1 MTGTQGEGHLTE
13 TTAHGWGPAHDRRR
27 THYLK
32 ALELLGNASAITR
45 LGGVRV
51 LAQLA
56 DEWLA
61 DASIPA
67 PVGREQA
74 QTIVDMLCAYV
85 RLPFPLARNCP
96 QAPASTPER
105 SSDTGMARQH
115 RIDEA
120 EYLAEAQ
127 VRSRILTEIR
137 GRVRQPQPL
146 EDTAA
151 GGEATPGPWSGFD
164 FDFSGAEFFD
174 TVDFSGC
181 CWDGRLTFAGSTFCG
196 AASFSNSVYRGQAGV
211 SFEECTY
218 RAGTC
223 PEATAPVGADF
234 SGSYY
239 GGFVSFAGSTYGADA
254 CFSGSV
260 YCAGADAQDC
270 TYMADSIFSGCT
282 HYGPVART
290 GTYGGCVTAADSTF
304 YSSVSFGGEAA
315 GCADFS
321 GCAYYGPTY
330 FRGTFR
336 AEADFGGSIYC
347 EGGRWDSCE
356 FQGQALLGRSLFLG
370 PVSFAEAQF
379 AAGSPV
385 FEQSVVSVSPDAAGC
400 SPTEEIPTEETPI
413 GARLLTEE
421 EAREVTPCTQALI
434 EAAAALPQPCVP
446 HDHAAFELV
455 RDAEE
460 QVRAWFDYFCCTDS
474 PPRTGRNTLN

>member
-32 ALELLGNASAITR
+32 VLELLGNASAITR

-181 CWDGRLTFAGSTFCG
+181 CWDGRLTFAGSTFGG

-239 GGFVSFAGSTYGADA
+239 GGFVSFAGSTYEADA

-282 HYGPVART
+282 HYGPVTRT
-290 GTYGGCVTAADSTF
+290 GTYDGCVTVADSTF
-304 YSSVSFGGEAA
+304 YSSVSFGGEAS

-321 GCAYYGPTY
+321 GCVYYGPAY

-356 FQGQALLGRSLFLG
+356 FQGQALFGRSLFLG

-385 FEQSVVSVSPDAAGC
+385 FEQSVVSVFPDAAGC
-400 SPTEEIPTEETPI
+400 SPTEEIPTEETSI

-446 HDHAAFELV
+446 HDHAAFEPV
-455 RDAEE
+455 RDAEQ
-460 QVRAWFDYFCCTDS
+460 QVRAWFDYLCCTDP

>member
-13 TTAHGWGPAHDRRR
+13 ITAHGWGSAHDRRR

-32 ALELLGNASAITR
+32 ALELLGNALAITR

-51 LAQLA
+51 LVQLA

-74 QTIVDMLCAYV
+74 QMIVDMLCAYV

-96 QAPASTPER
+96 QVPASPPER

-120 EYLAEAQ
+120 EYLAEVQ
-127 VRSRILTEIR
+127 VRSRILAEIR

-146 EDTAA
+146 EDAAA

-164 FDFSGAEFFD
+164 FDFSGTEFFD

-181 CWDGRLTFAGSTFCG
+181 CWDGRLTFAGSTFYG

-239 GGFVSFAGSTYGADA
+239 GGFVSFAGSTYEADA

-270 TYMADSIFSGCT
+270 TYMADSMFSGCT
-282 HYGPVART
+282 HYGPVTRT
-290 GTYGGCVTAADSTF
+290 GIYNGRVKAAGSTF
-304 YSSVSFGGEAA
+304 YSSVSFGGEVA

-321 GCAYYGPTY
+321 GCAYYGPAY

-347 EGGRWDSCE
+347 EGGHWDSCE

-370 PVSFAEAQF
+370 PASFAEAQF

-385 FEQSVVSVSPDAAGC
+385 FEQSVLSVSPDAAGC
-400 SPTEEIPTEETPI
+400 GPTEEIPG

-421 EAREVTPCTQALI
+421 EAREVTPCARALI

-446 HDHAAFELV
+446 HDHAAFEPV
-455 RDAEE
+455 WNAEE
-460 QVRAWFDYFCCTDS
+460 QVRAWFDYFCCTDP

>member
-13 TTAHGWGPAHDRRR
+13 ITAHGWGSAHDRRR

-32 ALELLGNASAITR
+32 ALELLGNALAITR

-51 LAQLA
+51 LVQLA

-74 QTIVDMLCAYV
+74 QMIVDMLCAYV

-96 QAPASTPER
+96 QVPASTPER

-120 EYLAEAQ
+120 EYLAEVQ
-127 VRSRILTEIR
+127 VRSRILAEIR

-146 EDTAA
+146 EDAAA

-164 FDFSGAEFFD
+164 FDFSGTEFFD

-181 CWDGRLTFAGSTFCG
+181 CWDGRLTFAGSTFYG

-239 GGFVSFAGSTYGADA
+239 GGFVSFAGSTYEADA

-270 TYMADSIFSGCT
+270 TYMADSMFSGCT
-282 HYGPVART
+282 HYGPVTRT
-290 GTYGGCVTAADSTF
+290 GIYNGRVKAAGSTF
-304 YSSVSFGGEAA
+304 YSSVSFGGEVA

-370 PVSFAEAQF
+370 PASFAEAQF

-385 FEQSVVSVSPDAAGC
+385 FEQSVLSVSPDAAGC
-400 SPTEEIPTEETPI
+400 GPTEEIPG

-421 EAREVTPCTQALI
+421 EAREVTPCARALI

-446 HDHAAFELV
+446 HDHAAFEPV
-455 RDAEE
+455 WNAEE
-460 QVRAWFDYFCCTDS
+460 QVRAWFDYFCCTDP

>member
-13 TTAHGWGPAHDRRR
+13 TTAHGWGSAHDRRR
-27 THYLK
+27 THCLK

-85 RLPFPLARNCP
+85 RLPFPQARNCP
-96 QAPASTPER
+96 QVPASTPER

-164 FDFSGAEFFD
+164 FDFSGAEFFN

-260 YCAGADAQDC
+260 YCAGADAQNC
-270 TYMADSIFSGCT
+270 TYKADSISSGCT

-304 YSSVSFGGEAA
+304 YSSASFGGEAA
-315 GCADFS
+315 GYADFS
-321 GCAYYGPTY
+321 GCAYSGPAY

-379 AAGSPV
+379 AVGSPV
-385 FEQSVVSVSPDAAGC
+385 FEQSVLSVFPDVAGC
-400 SPTEEIPTEETPI
+400 GPAEEIPG

-421 EAREVTPCTQALI
+421 EAREVTLCARALN

-446 HDHAAFELV
+446 HDHAAFEPV

-460 QVRAWFDYFCCTDS
+460 QVRAWFDYFCCTD
-474 PPRTGRNTLN
+474 PLPRTGRNTLN

>member
-13 TTAHGWGPAHDRRR
+13 ITAHGWGSAHDRRR

-32 ALELLGNASAITR
+32 ALELLGNALAITR

-96 QAPASTPER
+96 QVPASTPER

-120 EYLAEAQ
+120 EYLAEVQ
-127 VRSRILTEIR
+127 VRSRILAEIR

-146 EDTAA
+146 EDAAA

-164 FDFSGAEFFD
+164 FDFSGTEFFD

-181 CWDGRLTFAGSTFCG
+181 CWDGRLTFAGSTFYG

-239 GGFVSFAGSTYGADA
+239 GGFVSFAGSTYEADA

-270 TYMADSIFSGCT
+270 TYMADSMFSGCT
-282 HYGPVART
+282 HYGPVTRT
-290 GTYGGCVTAADSTF
+290 GIYNGRVKAAGSTF
-304 YSSVSFGGEAA
+304 YSSVSFGGEVA

-321 GCAYYGPTY
+321 GCAYYGPAY

-347 EGGRWDSCE
+347 EGGHWDSCE

-370 PVSFAEAQF
+370 PASFAEAQF

-385 FEQSVVSVSPDAAGC
+385 FEQSVLSVSPDAAGC
-400 SPTEEIPTEETPI
+400 GPTEEIPG

-421 EAREVTPCTQALI
+421 EAREVTPCARALI

-446 HDHAAFELV
+446 HDHAAFEPV
-455 RDAEE
+455 WNAEE
-460 QVRAWFDYFCCTDS
+460 QVRAWFDYFCCTDP

>member
-13 TTAHGWGPAHDRRR
+13 ITAHGWGSAHDRRR

-32 ALELLGNASAITR
+32 ALELLGNALAITR

-51 LAQLA
+51 LVQLA

-74 QTIVDMLCAYV
+74 QMIVDMLCAYV

-96 QAPASTPER
+96 QVPASTPER

-127 VRSRILTEIR
+127 VRSRILAEIR

-146 EDTAA
+146 EDAAA

-164 FDFSGAEFFD
+164 FDFSGTEFFD

-181 CWDGRLTFAGSTFCG
+181 CWDGRLTFAGSTFYG

-239 GGFVSFAGSTYGADA
+239 GGFVSFAGSTYEADA

-270 TYMADSIFSGCT
+270 TYMADSMFSGCT
-282 HYGPVART
+282 HYGPVTRT
-290 GTYGGCVTAADSTF
+290 GIYNGRVKAAGSTF
-304 YSSVSFGGEAA
+304 YSSVSFGGEVA

-321 GCAYYGPTY
+321 GCAYYGPAY

-347 EGGRWDSCE
+347 EGGHWDSCE

-370 PVSFAEAQF
+370 PASFAEAQF

-385 FEQSVVSVSPDAAGC
+385 FEQSVLSVSPDAAGC
-400 SPTEEIPTEETPI
+400 GPTEEIPG

-421 EAREVTPCTQALI
+421 EAREVTPCARALI

-446 HDHAAFELV
+446 HDHAAFEPV
-455 RDAEE
+455 WNAEE
-460 QVRAWFDYFCCTDS
+460 QVRAWFDYFCCTDP

>member
-1 MTGTQGEGHLTE
+1 MTSTQGEGHLTE
-13 TTAHGWGPAHDRRR
+13 ITAHGWGPAHDRRR

-32 ALELLGNASAITR
+32 ALELLGNTSAITR
-45 LGGVRV
+45 LGGVRM
-51 LAQLA
+51 LARLA

-74 QTIVDMLCAYV
+74 QMIVDMLCAYV

-96 QAPASTPER
+96 QTPASTPER

-127 VRSRILTEIR
+127 VRSRILAEIR

-146 EDTAA
+146 EDAAA

-164 FDFSGAEFFD
+164 FDFSGAEFFN

-260 YCAGADAQDC
+260 YCAGADAQNC
-270 TYMADSIFSGCT
+270 TYKADSISSGCT
-282 HYGPVART
+282 HSGPVART

-304 YSSVSFGGEAA
+304 YSSASFGGEAA
-315 GCADFS
+315 GYADFS

-379 AAGSPV
+379 AVGSPV
-385 FEQSVVSVSPDAAGC
+385 FEQSVLSVFPDVAGC
-400 SPTEEIPTEETPI
+400 GPAEEIPG

-421 EAREVTPCTQALI
+421 EAREVTLCARALN

-446 HDHAAFELV
+446 HDHAAFEPV

-460 QVRAWFDYFCCTDS
+460 QVRAWFDYFCCTD
-474 PPRTGRNTLN
+474 PLPRTGRNTLN

>member
-1 MTGTQGEGHLTE
+1 M
-13 TTAHGWGPAHDRRR
+13 
-27 THYLK
+27 
-32 ALELLGNASAITR
+32 
-45 LGGVRV
+45 
-51 LAQLA
+51 
-56 DEWLA
+56 
-61 DASIPA
+61 
-67 PVGREQA
+67 
-74 QTIVDMLCAYV
+74 
-85 RLPFPLARNCP
+85 
-96 QAPASTPER
+96 
-105 SSDTGMARQH
+105 
-115 RIDEA
+115 
-120 EYLAEAQ
+120 
-127 VRSRILTEIR
+127 
-137 GRVRQPQPL
+137 
-146 EDTAA
+146 
-151 GGEATPGPWSGFD
+151 
-164 FDFSGAEFFD
+164 
-174 TVDFSGC
+174 DFSGC

-260 YCAGADAQDC
+260 YCAGADAQNC

-282 HYGPVART
+282 HYGPVTRT
-290 GTYGGCVTAADSTF
+290 GTYGGCVTATDSTF

-315 GCADFS
+315 GYADFS
-321 GCAYYGPTY
+321 GCAYSGPAY

-356 FQGQALLGRSLFLG
+356 FQGQALFGRSLFLG
-370 PVSFAEAQF
+370 PASFAEAQF

-385 FEQSVVSVSPDAAGC
+385 FEQSVVSVFPDAAGC
-400 SPTEEIPTEETPI
+400 GPTEEIPTEETSI

-421 EAREVTPCTQALI
+421 EAREVTRCARALI

-446 HDHAAFELV
+446 HDHAAFEPV

-460 QVRAWFDYFCCTDS
+460 QVRAWFDYFCCTDP

>member
-1 MTGTQGEGHLTE
+1 
-13 TTAHGWGPAHDRRR
+13 
-27 THYLK
+27 
-32 ALELLGNASAITR
+32 
-45 LGGVRV
+45 
-51 LAQLA
+51 
-56 DEWLA
+56 
-61 DASIPA
+61 
-67 PVGREQA
+67 
-74 QTIVDMLCAYV
+74 
-85 RLPFPLARNCP
+85 
-96 QAPASTPER
+96 
-105 SSDTGMARQH
+105 MARQH

-127 VRSRILTEIR
+127 VRSRILAEIR

-146 EDTAA
+146 EDAAA

-196 AASFSNSVYRGQAGV
+196 AASFSNSVYRGQTGV

-239 GGFVSFAGSTYGADA
+239 GGFVSFAGSTYEADA

-260 YCAGADAQDC
+260 YCAGANAQDC

-321 GCAYYGPTY
+321 GCAYYGPAY

-370 PVSFAEAQF
+370 PVSFAEAQL

-385 FEQSVVSVSPDAAGC
+385 FEQSVVSVFPDAAGC
-400 SPTEEIPTEETPI
+400 GPTEETPG

-421 EAREVTPCTQALI
+421 ETREVTPCARALI

-446 HDHAAFELV
+446 HDHAAFEPV

-460 QVRAWFDYFCCTDS
+460 QVRAWFDYFCCTD
-474 PPRTGRNTLN
+474 PLPRTGRNTLN

>member
-67 PVGREQA
+67 PVGWEQA
-74 QTIVDMLCAYV
+74 QMIVDMLCAYV

-96 QAPASTPER
+96 QAPASTLER

-127 VRSRILTEIR
+127 VRSRILAEIR

-146 EDTAA
+146 EDAVT

-174 TVDFSGC
+174 MVDFSGC

-218 RAGTC
+218 RAGAC

-270 TYMADSIFSGCT
+270 TYMAGSIFSGCT

-290 GTYGGCVTAADSTF
+290 GTYGGCVTATDSTF

-321 GCAYYGPTY
+321 GCAYYGPAY

-347 EGGRWDSCE
+347 EGARWDSCE

-446 HDHAAFELV
+446 HDHAAFEPV

-460 QVRAWFDYFCCTDS
+460 QVRAWFDYFCCTDP
-474 PPRTGRNTLN
+474 PPRTGSNTLN

>member
-13 TTAHGWGPAHDRRR
+13 TTAHGWGSAHDRRR

-32 ALELLGNASAITR
+32 ALELLGNTSAITR

-51 LAQLA
+51 LVQLA

-74 QTIVDMLCAYV
+74 QMIVDMLCAYV

-96 QAPASTPER
+96 QVPASTPER

-120 EYLAEAQ
+120 EYLAEVQ
-127 VRSRILTEIR
+127 VRSRILAEIR

-146 EDTAA
+146 EDAAA

-164 FDFSGAEFFD
+164 FDFSGTEFFD

-181 CWDGRLTFAGSTFCG
+181 CWDGRLTFAGSTFYG

-239 GGFVSFAGSTYGADA
+239 GGFVSFAGSTYEADA

-270 TYMADSIFSGCT
+270 TYMADSMFSGCT
-282 HYGPVART
+282 HYGPVTRT
-290 GTYGGCVTAADSTF
+290 GIYNGRVKAAGSTF
-304 YSSVSFGGEAA
+304 YSSVSFGGEVA

-321 GCAYYGPTY
+321 GCAYYGPAY

-347 EGGRWDSCE
+347 EGGHWDSCE

-370 PVSFAEAQF
+370 PASFAEAQF

-385 FEQSVVSVSPDAAGC
+385 FEQSVLSVSPDAAGC
-400 SPTEEIPTEETPI
+400 GPTEEIPG

-421 EAREVTPCTQALI
+421 EAREVTPCARALI

-446 HDHAAFELV
+446 HDHAAFEPV
-455 RDAEE
+455 WNAEE
-460 QVRAWFDYFCCTDS
+460 QVRAWFDYFCCTDP

>member
-1 MTGTQGEGHLTE
+1 MTGIQRDWHLTE
-13 TTAHGWGPAHDRRR
+13 TTAHGWGSVHDRRR

-45 LGGVRV
+45 LGGVRM

-85 RLPFPLARNCP
+85 RLPFPLAQNCP

-105 SSDTGMARQH
+105 SSDTGAARQH

-127 VRSRILTEIR
+127 VRSRILAEIR

-223 PEATAPVGADF
+223 PEATAPVGADL
-234 SGSYY
+234 SGSY
-239 GGFVSFAGSTYGADA
+239 
-254 CFSGSV
+254 
-260 YCAGADAQDC
+260 
-270 TYMADSIFSGCT
+270 
-282 HYGPVART
+282 
-290 GTYGGCVTAADSTF
+290 
-304 YSSVSFGGEAA
+304 
-315 GCADFS
+315 
-321 GCAYYGPTY
+321 
-330 FRGTFR
+330 
-336 AEADFGGSIYC
+336 
-347 EGGRWDSCE
+347 
-356 FQGQALLGRSLFLG
+356 
-370 PVSFAEAQF
+370 
-379 AAGSPV
+379 
-385 FEQSVVSVSPDAAGC
+385 
-400 SPTEEIPTEETPI
+400 
-413 GARLLTEE
+413 
-421 EAREVTPCTQALI
+421 
-434 EAAAALPQPCVP
+434 
-446 HDHAAFELV
+446 
-455 RDAEE
+455 
-460 QVRAWFDYFCCTDS
+460 
-474 PPRTGRNTLN
+474 

>member
-1 MTGTQGEGHLTE
+1 
-13 TTAHGWGPAHDRRR
+13 
-27 THYLK
+27 
-32 ALELLGNASAITR
+32 
-45 LGGVRV
+45 
-51 LAQLA
+51 
-56 DEWLA
+56 
-61 DASIPA
+61 
-67 PVGREQA
+67 
-74 QTIVDMLCAYV
+74 
-85 RLPFPLARNCP
+85 
-96 QAPASTPER
+96 
-105 SSDTGMARQH
+105 MARQH

-127 VRSRILTEIR
+127 VRSRILAEIR

-282 HYGPVART
+282 HYGPVTRT
-290 GTYGGCVTAADSTF
+290 GTYGGCVTATDSTF

-315 GCADFS
+315 GYADFS
-321 GCAYYGPTY
+321 GCAYSGPAY

-356 FQGQALLGRSLFLG
+356 FQGQALFGRSLFLG
-370 PVSFAEAQF
+370 PASFAEAQF

-385 FEQSVVSVSPDAAGC
+385 FEQSVVSVFPDAAGC
-400 SPTEEIPTEETPI
+400 GLTEEIPTEETSI

-446 HDHAAFELV
+446 HDHAAFEPV

-460 QVRAWFDYFCCTDS
+460 QVRAWFDYFCAQTRCRAPAGT
-474 PPRTGRNTLN
+474 P

>member
-13 TTAHGWGPAHDRRR
+13 ITAHGWGSAHDRRR

-32 ALELLGNASAITR
+32 ALELLGNALAITR

-51 LAQLA
+51 LVQLA

-74 QTIVDMLCAYV
+74 QMIVDMLCAYV

-96 QAPASTPER
+96 QVPASTPER

-120 EYLAEAQ
+120 EYLAEVQ
-127 VRSRILTEIR
+127 VRSRILAEIR

-146 EDTAA
+146 EDAAA

-164 FDFSGAEFFD
+164 FDFSGTEFFD

-181 CWDGRLTFAGSTFCG
+181 CWDGRLTFAGSTFYG

-239 GGFVSFAGSTYGADA
+239 GGFVSFAGSTYEADA

-270 TYMADSIFSGCT
+270 TYMADSMFSGCT
-282 HYGPVART
+282 HYGPVTRT
-290 GTYGGCVTAADSTF
+290 GIYNGRVKAAGSTF
-304 YSSVSFGGEAA
+304 YSSVSFGGEVA

-321 GCAYYGPTY
+321 GCAYYGPAY

-347 EGGRWDSCE
+347 EGGHWDSCE

-370 PVSFAEAQF
+370 PASFAEAQF

-385 FEQSVVSVSPDAAGC
+385 FEQSVLSVSPDAAGC
-400 SPTEEIPTEETPI
+400 GPTEEIPG

-421 EAREVTPCTQALI
+421 EAREVTPCARALI
-434 EAAAALPQPCVP
+434 EAAAALLQPCVP
-446 HDHAAFELV
+446 HDHAAFEPV
-455 RDAEE
+455 WNAEE
-460 QVRAWFDYFCCTDS
+460 QVRAWFDYFCCTDP

>member
-13 TTAHGWGPAHDRRR
+13 ITAHGWGSAHDRRR

-32 ALELLGNASAITR
+32 ALELLGNALAITR

-51 LAQLA
+51 LVQLA

-74 QTIVDMLCAYV
+74 QMIVDMLCAYV

-96 QAPASTPER
+96 QVPASTPER

-120 EYLAEAQ
+120 EYLAEVQ
-127 VRSRILTEIR
+127 VRSRILAEIR

-146 EDTAA
+146 EDAAA

-164 FDFSGAEFFD
+164 FDFSGTEFFD

-181 CWDGRLTFAGSTFCG
+181 CWDGRLTFAGSTFYG

-239 GGFVSFAGSTYGADA
+239 GGFVSFAGSTYEADA

-270 TYMADSIFSGCT
+270 TYMADSMFSGCT
-282 HYGPVART
+282 HYGPVTRT
-290 GTYGGCVTAADSTF
+290 GIYNGRVKAAGSTF
-304 YSSVSFGGEAA
+304 YSSVSFGGEVA

-321 GCAYYGPTY
+321 GCAYYGPAY

-336 AEADFGGSIYC
+336 ADADFGGSIYC
-347 EGGRWDSCE
+347 EGGHWDSCE

-370 PVSFAEAQF
+370 PASFAEAQF

-385 FEQSVVSVSPDAAGC
+385 FEQSVLSVSPDAAGC
-400 SPTEEIPTEETPI
+400 GPTEEIPG

-421 EAREVTPCTQALI
+421 EAREVTPCARALI

-446 HDHAAFELV
+446 HDHAAFEPV
-455 RDAEE
+455 WNAEE
-460 QVRAWFDYFCCTDS
+460 QVRAWFDYFCCTDP

>member
-13 TTAHGWGPAHDRRR
+13 ITAHGWGSAHDRRR

-32 ALELLGNASAITR
+32 ALELLGNALAITR

-51 LAQLA
+51 LVQLA

-74 QTIVDMLCAYV
+74 QMIVDMLCAYV

-96 QAPASTPER
+96 QVPASTPER

-120 EYLAEAQ
+120 EYLAEVQ
-127 VRSRILTEIR
+127 VRSRILAEIR

-146 EDTAA
+146 EDAAA

-164 FDFSGAEFFD
+164 FDFSGTEFFD

-181 CWDGRLTFAGSTFCG
+181 CWDGRLTFAGSTFYG

-239 GGFVSFAGSTYGADA
+239 GGFVSFAGSTYEADA

-270 TYMADSIFSGCT
+270 TYMADSMFSGCT
-282 HYGPVART
+282 HYGPVTRT
-290 GTYGGCVTAADSTF
+290 GIYNGRVKAAGSTF
-304 YSSVSFGGEAA
+304 YSSVSFGGEVA

-321 GCAYYGPTY
+321 GCAYYGPAY

-347 EGGRWDSCE
+347 EGGHWDSCE
-356 FQGQALLGRSLFLG
+356 FQGQVLLGRSLFLG
-370 PVSFAEAQF
+370 PASFAEAQF

-385 FEQSVVSVSPDAAGC
+385 FEQSVLSVSPDAAGC
-400 SPTEEIPTEETPI
+400 GPTEEIPG

-421 EAREVTPCTQALI
+421 EAREVTPCARALI

-446 HDHAAFELV
+446 HDHAAFEPV
-455 RDAEE
+455 WNAEE
-460 QVRAWFDYFCCTDS
+460 QVRAWFDYFCCTDP

>member
-13 TTAHGWGPAHDRRR
+13 ITAHGWGSAHDRRR

-32 ALELLGNASAITR
+32 ALELLGNALAITR

-51 LAQLA
+51 LVQLA

-74 QTIVDMLCAYV
+74 QMIVDMLCAYV

-96 QAPASTPER
+96 QVPASTPER

-120 EYLAEAQ
+120 EYLAEVQ
-127 VRSRILTEIR
+127 VRSRILAEIR

-146 EDTAA
+146 EDAAA

-164 FDFSGAEFFD
+164 FDFSGTEFFD

-181 CWDGRLTFAGSTFCG
+181 CWDGRLTFAGSTFYG

-239 GGFVSFAGSTYGADA
+239 GGFVSFAGSTYEADA

-270 TYMADSIFSGCT
+270 TYMADSMFSGCT
-282 HYGPVART
+282 HYGPVTRT
-290 GTYGGCVTAADSTF
+290 GIYNGRVKAAGSTF
-304 YSSVSFGGEAA
+304 YSSVSFGGEVA

-321 GCAYYGPTY
+321 GCAYYGPAY

-347 EGGRWDSCE
+347 EGGHWDSCE

-370 PVSFAEAQF
+370 PASFAEAQF

-385 FEQSVVSVSPDAAGC
+385 FEQSVLSVSPDAAGC
-400 SPTEEIPTEETPI
+400 GPTEEIPG

-421 EAREVTPCTQALI
+421 EAREVTPCARALI

-446 HDHAAFELV
+446 HDHAAFEPV

-460 QVRAWFDYFCCTDS
+460 QVRAWFDYLCCTDP

>member
-1 MTGTQGEGHLTE
+1 
-13 TTAHGWGPAHDRRR
+13 
-27 THYLK
+27 
-32 ALELLGNASAITR
+32 
-45 LGGVRV
+45 
-51 LAQLA
+51 
-56 DEWLA
+56 
-61 DASIPA
+61 
-67 PVGREQA
+67 
-74 QTIVDMLCAYV
+74 
-85 RLPFPLARNCP
+85 
-96 QAPASTPER
+96 
-105 SSDTGMARQH
+105 MARQH

-120 EYLAEAQ
+120 EYLAEVQ
-127 VRSRILTEIR
+127 VRSRILAEIR

-146 EDTAA
+146 EDAAA

-164 FDFSGAEFFD
+164 FDFSGTEFFD

-196 AASFSNSVYRGQAGV
+196 AAFFSNSVYRGQTGV

-218 RAGTC
+218 RAATC

-260 YCAGADAQDC
+260 YCAGANAQDC

-321 GCAYYGPTY
+321 GCAYYGPAY

-347 EGGRWDSCE
+347 EGGHWDSCE

-370 PVSFAEAQF
+370 PASFAEAQF

-385 FEQSVVSVSPDAAGC
+385 FEQSVLSVSPDAAGC
-400 SPTEEIPTEETPI
+400 GPTEEIPG

-421 EAREVTPCTQALI
+421 EAREVTPCARALI

-446 HDHAAFELV
+446 HDHAAFEPV
-455 RDAEE
+455 WNAEE
-460 QVRAWFDYFCCTDS
+460 QVRAWFDYFCCTDP

>member
-13 TTAHGWGPAHDRRR
+13 ITAHGWGSAHDRRR

-32 ALELLGNASAITR
+32 ALELLGNALAITR

-51 LAQLA
+51 LVQLA

-74 QTIVDMLCAYV
+74 QMIVDMLCAYV

-96 QAPASTPER
+96 QVPASTPER

-120 EYLAEAQ
+120 EYLAEVQ
-127 VRSRILTEIR
+127 VRSRILAEIR

-146 EDTAA
+146 EDAAA

-164 FDFSGAEFFD
+164 FDFSGTEFFD

-181 CWDGRLTFAGSTFCG
+181 CWDGRLTFAGSTFYG

-239 GGFVSFAGSTYGADA
+239 GGFVSFAGSTYEADA

-270 TYMADSIFSGCT
+270 TYMADSMFSGCT
-282 HYGPVART
+282 HYGPVTRT
-290 GTYGGCVTAADSTF
+290 GIYNGRVKAAGSTF
-304 YSSVSFGGEAA
+304 YSSVSFGGEVA

-321 GCAYYGPTY
+321 GCAYYGPAY

-347 EGGRWDSCE
+347 EGGHWDSCE

-370 PVSFAEAQF
+370 PASFAEAQF

-385 FEQSVVSVSPDAAGC
+385 FEQSVLSVSPDAAGC
-400 SPTEEIPTEETPI
+400 GPTEEIPG

-421 EAREVTPCTQALI
+421 EAREVTPCARALI

-446 HDHAAFELV
+446 HDHAAFEPV
-455 RDAEE
+455 WNAEE
-460 QVRAWFDYFCCTDS
+460 QVRAWFDYFCCTDP

>member
-1 MTGTQGEGHLTE
+1 
-13 TTAHGWGPAHDRRR
+13 
-27 THYLK
+27 
-32 ALELLGNASAITR
+32 
-45 LGGVRV
+45 
-51 LAQLA
+51 
-56 DEWLA
+56 
-61 DASIPA
+61 
-67 PVGREQA
+67 
-74 QTIVDMLCAYV
+74 
-85 RLPFPLARNCP
+85 
-96 QAPASTPER
+96 
-105 SSDTGMARQH
+105 MARQH

-127 VRSRILTEIR
+127 VRSRILAEIR

-146 EDTAA
+146 EDAAA
-151 GGEATPGPWSGFD
+151 GGEAAPGPWSGFD

-181 CWDGRLTFAGSTFCG
+181 YWDGRLTFAGSTFCD
-196 AASFSNSVYRGQAGV
+196 AASFSNSVYRGQTGV

-239 GGFVSFAGSTYGADA
+239 GGFVSFAGSTYEADA

-260 YCAGADAQDC
+260 YCAGANAQDC

-290 GTYGGCVTAADSTF
+290 GAYGGCVTAADSTF
-304 YSSVSFGGEAA
+304 YSSASFGGEAA

-321 GCAYYGPTY
+321 GCAYYGPAY

-336 AEADFGGSIYC
+336 AETDFGGSIYC

-356 FQGQALLGRSLFLG
+356 FQGQALFGRSLFLG
-370 PVSFAEAQF
+370 PASFAEAQF

-385 FEQSVVSVSPDAAGC
+385 FEQSVVSVFPDAAGC
-400 SPTEEIPTEETPI
+400 GPTEENPTEENPI
-413 GARLLTEE
+413 GARLLTGE

-446 HDHAAFELV
+446 HDHAAFEPV

-460 QVRAWFDYFCCTDS
+460 QVRAWFDYLCCTDP

>member
-13 TTAHGWGPAHDRRR
+13 ITAHGWGSAHDRRR

-32 ALELLGNASAITR
+32 ALELLGNALAITR

-51 LAQLA
+51 LVQLA

-74 QTIVDMLCAYV
+74 QMIVDMLCAYV

-96 QAPASTPER
+96 QVPASTPER

-146 EDTAA
+146 EDAAA

-164 FDFSGAEFFD
+164 FDFSGTEFFD

-181 CWDGRLTFAGSTFCG
+181 CWDGRLTFAGSTFYG

-239 GGFVSFAGSTYGADA
+239 GGFVSFAGSTYEADA

-270 TYMADSIFSGCT
+270 TYMADSMFSGCT
-282 HYGPVART
+282 HYGPVTRT
-290 GTYGGCVTAADSTF
+290 GIYNGRVKAAGSTF
-304 YSSVSFGGEAA
+304 YSSVSFGGEVA

-321 GCAYYGPTY
+321 GCAYYGPAY

-347 EGGRWDSCE
+347 EGGHWDSCE

-370 PVSFAEAQF
+370 PASFAEAQF

-385 FEQSVVSVSPDAAGC
+385 FEQSVLSVSPDAAGC
-400 SPTEEIPTEETPI
+400 GPTEEIPG

-421 EAREVTPCTQALI
+421 EAREVTPCARALI

-446 HDHAAFELV
+446 HDHAAFEPV
-455 RDAEE
+455 WNAEE
-460 QVRAWFDYFCCTDS
+460 QVRAWFDYFCCTDP

>member
-13 TTAHGWGPAHDRRR
+13 ITAHGWGSAHDRRR

-32 ALELLGNASAITR
+32 ALELLGNALAITR

-51 LAQLA
+51 LVQLA

-96 QAPASTPER
+96 QVPASTPER

-120 EYLAEAQ
+120 EYLAEVQ
-127 VRSRILTEIR
+127 VRSRILAEIR

-146 EDTAA
+146 EDAAA

-164 FDFSGAEFFD
+164 FDFSGTEFFD

-181 CWDGRLTFAGSTFCG
+181 CWDGRLTFAGSTFYG

-239 GGFVSFAGSTYGADA
+239 GGFVSFAGSTYEADA

-270 TYMADSIFSGCT
+270 TYMADSMFSGCT
-282 HYGPVART
+282 HYGPVTRT
-290 GTYGGCVTAADSTF
+290 GIYNGRVKAAGSTF
-304 YSSVSFGGEAA
+304 YSSVSFGGEVA

-321 GCAYYGPTY
+321 GCAYYGPAY

-347 EGGRWDSCE
+347 EGGHWDSCE

-370 PVSFAEAQF
+370 PASFAEAQF

-385 FEQSVVSVSPDAAGC
+385 FEQSVLSVSPDAAGC
-400 SPTEEIPTEETPI
+400 GPTEEIPG

-421 EAREVTPCTQALI
+421 EAREVTPCARALI

-446 HDHAAFELV
+446 HDHAAFEPV
-455 RDAEE
+455 WNAEE
-460 QVRAWFDYFCCTDS
+460 QVRAWFDYFCCTDP

>member
-13 TTAHGWGPAHDRRR
+13 ITAHGWGSAHDRRR

-32 ALELLGNASAITR
+32 AWELLGNALAITR

-51 LAQLA
+51 LVQLA

-74 QTIVDMLCAYV
+74 QMIVDMLCAYV

-96 QAPASTPER
+96 QVPASTPER

-120 EYLAEAQ
+120 EYLAEVQ
-127 VRSRILTEIR
+127 VRSRILAEIR

-146 EDTAA
+146 EDAAA

-164 FDFSGAEFFD
+164 FDFSGTEFFD

-181 CWDGRLTFAGSTFCG
+181 CWDGRLTFAGSTFYG

-239 GGFVSFAGSTYGADA
+239 GGFVSFAGSTYEADA

-270 TYMADSIFSGCT
+270 TYMADSMFSGCT
-282 HYGPVART
+282 HYGPVTRT
-290 GTYGGCVTAADSTF
+290 GIYNGRVKAAGSTF
-304 YSSVSFGGEAA
+304 YSSVSFGGEVA

-321 GCAYYGPTY
+321 GCAYYGPAY

-347 EGGRWDSCE
+347 EGGHWDSCE

-370 PVSFAEAQF
+370 PASFAEAQF

-385 FEQSVVSVSPDAAGC
+385 FEQSVLSVSPDAAGC
-400 SPTEEIPTEETPI
+400 GPTEEIPG

-421 EAREVTPCTQALI
+421 EAREVTPCARALI

-446 HDHAAFELV
+446 HDHAAFEPV
-455 RDAEE
+455 WNAEE
-460 QVRAWFDYFCCTDS
+460 QVRAWFDYFCCTDP